1 MINIVI
7 GLDVHK
13 RSVYATV
20 IEDNGNIIVQKNME
34 NNIEIVNKFLFNYKN
49 HDIVIESSTSGKYLS
64 KELLKLNYKV
74 HLINP
79 SKVPEI
85 SNNYKKTDK
94 EDSFQLADVF
104 RKGGMKEIYIPS
116 EDIENIRS
124 LVRYRHSLGEEITLK
139 KNKIHAL
146 LTSHGIIIKA
156 TDPFGKKG
164 LKEIENNYNN
174 INYSDK
180 IVLRSLLS
188 DISFIKER
196 EKEIETEI
204 SSISDN
210 SNDIK
215 LLMTIPGINF
225 YTASG
230 IISEIG
236 TIHRFTNKERFASYT
251 GLIPKEHS
259 SGTKTVKGH
268 ITKHG
273 PSLLRFFLVETVHS
287 LIKYTKKFK
296 SKYLSIVRRLG
307 KKRSII
313 AIARILAE
321 TIYIMLKNNVK
332 YIEKERNEI
341 INPDELYFKRLEE
354 LSLKKIN
361 NMNKLANNVK
371 MHGDSA
377 NLIYKRGIKDC

>member
-1 MINIVI
+1 MVI

-20 IEDNGNIIVQKNME
+20 MEDNGTIISQKNME
-34 NNIEIVNKFLFNYKN
+34 NNMEIVNGFLSVYKD

-64 KELLKLNYKV
+64 RELLKLNYKIR
-74 HLINP
+74 LINP
-79 SKVPEI
+79 AKVPEI
-85 SNNYKKTDK
+85 ANNYKKTDR
-94 EDSFQLADVF
+94 EDSFQLADVY
-104 RKGGMKEIYIPS
+104 RKGGMKGIYIPS
-116 EDIENIRS
+116 EEIENIRS
-124 LVRYRHSLGEEITLK
+124 LVRYRHSLGEESTLK

-146 LTSHGIIIKA
+146 LTSYGIIIKA

-164 LKEIENNYNN
+164 LKEIESNYSNFS
-174 INYSDK
+174 YSDK
-180 IVLRSLLS
+180 IVLRSLLN
-188 DISFIKER
+188 DISYIKDRER
-196 EKEIETEI
+196 EIETEI

-210 SNDIK
+210 SNDME

-230 IISEIG
+230 ILSEIG
-236 TIHRFTNKERFASYT
+236 TINRFDNKLKFASST
-251 GLIPKEHS
+251 GLIPGECS
-259 SGTKTVKGH
+259 SGERIIKGH

-287 LIKYTKKFK
+287 LIKYTRKFK

-321 TIYIMLKNNVK
+321 TIYAMLKNNVK
-332 YIEKERNEI
+332 FVDQERKKMA
-341 INPDELYFKRLEE
+341 NPDELYFKRLEE
-354 LSLKKIN
+354 LSLKKIS
-361 NMNKLANNVK
+361 NMRRIANNANT
-371 MHGDSA
+371 HGDSA
-377 NLIYKRGIKDC
+377 NLIYRGDIKDC

>member
-1 MINIVI
+1 MVI

-13 RSVYATV
+13 RSVYATAM
-20 IEDNGNIIVQKNME
+20 EDNGTIIVQRNME
-34 NNIEIVNKFLFNYKN
+34 NNMETVNGFLSDYRD
-49 HDIVIESSTSGKYLS
+49 HDIVIESSTSGKYLC

-79 SKVPEI
+79 AKVPEI
-85 SNNYKKTDK
+85 ANNYKKTDR

-139 KNKIHAL
+139 KNKVHAL
-146 LTSHGIIIKA
+146 LTSYGIIIKA

-164 LKEIENNYNN
+164 LREIENNYNN
-174 INYSDK
+174 LNYSDK
-180 IVLRSLLS
+180 IVLRSLLN
-188 DISFIKER
+188 DISLIKER
-196 EKEIETEI
+196 EREIEAEI
-204 SSISDN
+204 SSRADN
-210 SNDIK
+210 CNDIK

-225 YTASG
+225 YTAAG
-230 IISEIG
+230 ILSEIG
-236 TIHRFTNKERFASYT
+236 SVSRFENKLKFASYT
-251 GLIPKEHS
+251 GLIPREHS
-259 SGTKTVKGH
+259 SGEKVVKGH

-273 PSLLRFFLVETVHS
+273 PSLLRFFLVETAHS
-287 LIKYTKKFK
+287 LIKYTKKFRT
-296 SKYLSIVRRLG
+296 KYLSMVRRLG

-321 TIYIMLKNNVK
+321 TIYAMLKNNVR
-332 YIEKERNEI
+332 YIERERMETV
-341 INPDELYFKRLEE
+341 NPDELYFKRLEE

-361 NMNKLANNVK
+361 NMRRIAKDGNVNN
-371 MHGDSA
+371 DSA
-377 NLIYKRGIKDC
+377 NLIYRGGIKDC

>member
-1 MINIVI
+1 MII

-13 RSVYATV
+13 GSVYATV
-20 IEDNGNIIVQKNME
+20 IEDNGNIIVQRNME
-34 NNIEIVNKFLFNYKN
+34 NNMETVNGFLLNYKD
-49 HDIVIESSTSGKYLS
+49 HDIVIESSISGKYLS
-64 KELLKLNYKV
+64 KELSMLGYKI
-74 HLINP
+74 HLIDP
-79 SKVPEI
+79 AKVPEI

-104 RKGGMKEIYIPS
+104 RKGGMKEIYVPS

-124 LVRYRHSLGEEITLK
+124 LVRYRHSLGEELTLK

-146 LTSHGIIIKA
+146 LTSYGIIIKA

-164 LKEIENNYNN
+164 LREIENSYNN
-174 INYSDK
+174 LNYSDK

-188 DISFIKER
+188 DISSIKER
-196 EKEIETEI
+196 EKEIESEI
-204 SSISDN
+204 SVISN
-210 SNDIK
+210 NNNDIK

-236 TIHRFTNKERFASYT
+236 TINRFKNKLKFASYT

-259 SGTKTVKGH
+259 SGERTVKGH

-273 PSLLRFFLVETVHS
+273 PSLLRFFLVETAHS
-287 LIKYTKKFK
+287 LIRFTKKFK

-307 KKRSII
+307 KKRAII

-321 TIYIMLKNNVK
+321 TIYIMLKNNTR
-332 YIEKERNEI
+332 YIEKERTETV
-341 INPDELYFKRLEE
+341 NPDELYFKRLEE

-361 NMNKLANNVK
+361 NMNKLAKNAQV
-371 MHGDSA
+371 HGDSA